1 MVKRSSLGLLLAWL
15 KRSRLG
21 WLLAWLKR
29 SRLEVVI
36 RVVNEV
42 IWVGKERQLRMLISV
57 IKQAQFRS
65 CCLRGKK
72 EAV

>member
-1 MVKRSSLGLLLAWL
+1 MVKRSSLGWLLAWL

-36 RVVNEV
+36 RVVNK
-42 IWVGKERQLRMLISV
+42 G
-57 IKQAQFRS
+57 QFR
-65 CCLRGKK
+65 
-72 EAV
+72 